1 MNDLAKLQERNL
13 TKIFDN
19 WSLFKHPQGYELINI
34 DFKNMNIT
42 KVELNFKIWNKFFKI
57 IQEVQ
62 TLNSRDCN
70 VLTMKKEIE
79 NKDETESKEKTI
91 FQPFLKL
98 SIFLGIL

>member
-34 DFKNMNIT
+34 DFKNMSIT

-70 VLTMKKEIE
+70 VLTMKREIE
-79 NKDETESKEKTI
+79 NKDETESRKKTI